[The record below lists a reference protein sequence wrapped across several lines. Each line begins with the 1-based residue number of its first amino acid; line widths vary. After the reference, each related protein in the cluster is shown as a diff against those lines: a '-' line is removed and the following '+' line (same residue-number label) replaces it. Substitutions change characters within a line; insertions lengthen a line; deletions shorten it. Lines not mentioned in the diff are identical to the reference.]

1 MNSKLLLKHW
11 LLIFIPTAIYVLLN
25 QIHLFSIELFL
36 SNFAAG
42 ANLFIF
48 TISVLIMQIGR
59 ANKPEEFV
67 FRYLTMT
74 TVQMLSFLAIVTA
87 FVFTKKPNVVVFHSL
102 ALFGVLLVFQSI
114 GLLLFKTSNKE
125 IKK

>member
-1 MNSKLLLKHW
+1 MTFIKHW
-11 LLIFIPTAIYVLLN
+11 LLIFIPTVIYCGLIRL
-25 QIHLFSIELFL
+25 QFFSIELFL

-59 ANKPEEFV
+59 TNKPEEFV

-87 FVFTKKPNVVVFHSL
+87 FVFTKKPTVVVFHSL
-102 ALFGVLLVFQSI
+102 ALFGVLLVFQSV
-114 GLLLFKTSNKE
+114 GLLLYKNSR
-125 IKK
+125 IKN

>member
-1 MNSKLLLKHW
+1 MNSKVLIKHW
-11 LLIFIPTAIYVLLN
+11 VIILIPTVIYVMLN
-25 QIHLFSIELFL
+25 RFRLFSIELFL

-48 TISVLIMQIGR
+48 TISVLIMQVGR
-59 ANKPEEFV
+59 TNKPEEFV

-87 FVFTKKPNVVVFHSL
+87 FVVTKKPDIVVFHCL

-114 GLLLFKTSNKE
+114 GLLIFKDKT
-125 IKK
+125 KKIEE

>member
-1 MNSKLLLKHW
+1 MNNMTLIKHW

-25 QIHLFSIELFL
+25 RMHLFSIELFL

-59 ANKPEEFV
+59 TNKPEEFV

-114 GLLLFKTSNKE
+114 GLLFL
-125 IKK
+125 KKVKN

>member
-1 MNSKLLLKHW
+1 MTFFKHW
-11 LLIFIPTAIYVLLN
+11 LLIFIPTVIYVWLIRL
-25 QIHLFSIELFL
+25 QFFSIELFL

-48 TISVLIMQIGR
+48 TISVLIMQIAR
-59 ANKPEEFV
+59 TNKPEEFV

-87 FVFTKKPNVVVFHSL
+87 FVFTKKPTVVVFHSL
-102 ALFGVLLVFQSI
+102 ALFGVLLVFQSV
-114 GLLLFKTSNKE
+114 GLLLFNNSK
-125 IKK
+125 IKN

>member
-1 MNSKLLLKHW
+1 MTFFKHW
-11 LLIFIPTAIYVLLN
+11 LLIFIPTVIYAGLIRL
-25 QIHLFSIELFL
+25 QFISIELFL

-48 TISVLIMQIGR
+48 TISVLIMQIAR
-59 ANKPEEFV
+59 TNKPEEFV

-87 FVFTKKPNVVVFHSL
+87 FVFTKKPTVVVFHSL
-102 ALFGVLLVFQSI
+102 ALFGVLLVFQSV
-114 GLLLFKTSNKE
+114 GLLLFNNSK
-125 IKK
+125 IKN

>member
-1 MNSKLLLKHW
+1 MTFFKHW
-11 LLIFIPTAIYVLLN
+11 LLIFIPTVIYVWLIRL
-25 QIHLFSIELFL
+25 QFISIELFL

-59 ANKPEEFV
+59 RNKPEEFV

-87 FVFTKKPNVVVFHSL
+87 FVFTKKPTVVVFHSL
-102 ALFGVLLVFQSI
+102 ALFGVLLVFQSV
-114 GLLLFKTSNKE
+114 GLLLFNNSK
-125 IKK
+125 IKN

>member
-1 MNSKLLLKHW
+1 MNSKLLIKNW
-11 LLIFIPTAIYVLLN
+11 LLIFIPTFIYVLLN
-25 QIHLFSIELFL
+25 RFHLFSIELFL

-48 TISVLIMQIGR
+48 TISVLIMFIGR
-59 ANKPEEFV
+59 TNKPQEFV

-87 FVFTKKPNVVVFHSL
+87 FVFTKKPDIVVFHSL
-102 ALFGVLLVFQSI
+102 ALFGVLLIFQSI
-114 GLLLFKTSNKE
+114 GLLLFKK
-125 IKK
+125 

>member
-1 MNSKLLLKHW
+1 MTFFKHW
-11 LLIFIPTAIYVLLN
+11 LLIFIPTVIYVWLIRL
-25 QIHLFSIELFL
+25 QFFSIELFL

-59 ANKPEEFV
+59 TNKPEEFV

-87 FVFTKKPNVVVFHSL
+87 FVFTKKPTVVVFHSL
-102 ALFGVLLVFQSI
+102 ALFGVLLVFQSV
-114 GLLLFKTSNKE
+114 GLLLFNNSK
-125 IKK
+125 IKN

>member
-1 MNSKLLLKHW
+1 MKSKQLIKHW
-11 LLIFIPTAIYVLLN
+11 LLVFIPTVVYVLLN
-25 QIHLFSIELFL
+25 RMHLFTIDLFL
-36 SNFAAG
+36 SNLAAG

-59 ANKPEEFV
+59 TNKPEEFV

-74 TVQMLSFLAIVTA
+74 TMQMLSFLAIVTA
-87 FVFTKKPNVVVFHSL
+87 FVVTKKPNVVVFHSL

-114 GLLLFKTSNKE
+114 GLLLFKSKD
-125 IKK
+125 

>member
-1 MNSKLLLKHW
+1 MNSKLLIKHW
-11 LLIFIPTAIYVLLN
+11 LLIFLPTAIYLLLN
-25 QIHLFSIELFL
+25 QLHLFSIELFL

-59 ANKPEEFV
+59 TNKPEEFV

-102 ALFGVLLVFQSI
+102 ALFGVLLVFQSA
-114 GLLLFKTSNKE
+114 GLLIFKSSNKE
-125 IKK
+125 DKN

>member
-1 MNSKLLLKHW
+1 MTFFKHW
-11 LLIFIPTAIYVLLN
+11 LLIFIPTVIYVWLIRL
-25 QIHLFSIELFL
+25 QFFSIELFL
-36 SNFAAG
+36 SNFVAG

-59 ANKPEEFV
+59 TNKPEEFV

-87 FVFTKKPNVVVFHSL
+87 FVFTKKPTVVVFHSL
-102 ALFGVLLVFQSI
+102 ALFGVLLVFQSV
-114 GLLLFKTSNKE
+114 GLLLFNNSKLK
-125 IKK
+125 IKH

>member
-1 MNSKLLLKHW
+1 MTFIKHW
-11 LLIFIPTAIYVLLN
+11 LLIFIPTVIYFGLIRL
-25 QIHLFSIELFL
+25 QFFSIELFL

-59 ANKPEEFV
+59 TNKPEEFV

-87 FVFTKKPNVVVFHSL
+87 FVFTKKPTVVVFHSL
-102 ALFGVLLVFQSI
+102 ALFGVLLVFQSV
-114 GLLLFKTSNKE
+114 GLLLYKNPR
-125 IKK
+125 IKN

>member
-1 MNSKLLLKHW
+1 MNSKLLIKHW
-11 LLIFIPTAIYVLLN
+11 LLIFIPTVIYVLLN
-25 QIHLFSIELFL
+25 RMHLFSIELFL

-59 ANKPEEFV
+59 TNKPEEFV

-87 FVFTKKPNVVVFHSL
+87 FVFTKKPNVIVFHSL
-102 ALFGVLLVFQSI
+102 ELFGVLLVFQTI
-114 GLLLFKTSNKE
+114 GLLL
-125 IKK
+125 IKKTEN

>member
-1 MNSKLLLKHW
+1 MNSKVLIKHW
-11 LLIFIPTAIYVLLN
+11 VLILIPTVIYVILN
-25 QIHLFSIELFL
+25 HFRLFSIELFL

-48 TISVLIMQIGR
+48 TISVLIMQFGR
-59 ANKPEEFV
+59 TNKPEEFV

-87 FVFTKKPNVVVFHSL
+87 FVVTKKPDIVVFHSL

-114 GLLLFKTSNKE
+114 GLLIFKDKT
-125 IKK
+125 KKIEE

>member
-1 MNSKLLLKHW
+1 MNSKLLIKQW

-59 ANKPEEFV
+59 TNKPEEFV

-102 ALFGVLLVFQSI
+102 TLFCVLLVFQSI
-114 GLLLFKTSNKE
+114 GLLLV
-125 IKK
+125 KK

>member
-1 MNSKLLLKHW
+1 MNSKVLIKHW
-11 LLIFIPTAIYVLLN
+11 FLIFIPSVIYLMLN
-25 QIHLFSIELFL
+25 RFHLFSIELFL

-48 TISVLIMQIGR
+48 TISVLIMQVGR
-59 ANKPEEFV
+59 TNKPEEFV

-74 TVQMLSFLAIVTA
+74 TVQMLSFLAIGTA
-87 FVFTKKPNVVVFHSL
+87 FVVTKKPDIVVFHSL

-114 GLLLFKTSNKE
+114 GLLIFKDKT
-125 IKK
+125 KKIEE

>member
-1 MNSKLLLKHW
+1 MTFFKHW
-11 LLIFIPTAIYVLLN
+11 LLIFIPTVIYVWLIRL
-25 QIHLFSIELFL
+25 QFISIELSL

-59 ANKPEEFV
+59 TNKPEEFV

-87 FVFTKKPNVVVFHSL
+87 FVFTKKPTVVVFHSL
-102 ALFGVLLVFQSI
+102 ALFGVLLVFQSV
-114 GLLLFKTSNKE
+114 GLLLFNNSK
-125 IKK
+125 IKN